1 MGLFAN
7 LTASVRALNAFEQSL
22 EVAQNNVSN
31 ASTPGYAKQ
40 LATLNALPFQAG
52 TGLLGGVQA
61 GAPQSTRDEY
71 LEQAVQYQNSVL
83 GSYTAQA
90 QSLGGIQPIFD
101 VTGQTGI
108 IAALNSMFQ
117 SFSAWSAS
125 PDSAAARQDV
135 LSKAQDLGASF
146 QQAAAV
152 LTSVTSGVSNQIDST
167 VSQINTLAAQVQA
180 YNVQHSQSGSADSG
194 LDANLHN
201 TLETLSGL
209 AGVTARFES
218 DGSVTLLLGGQ
229 TPLVIGDKQYS
240 LQSSY
245 SSPANPVNPN
255 APPDAH
261 ILDASGQDVTATVVG
276 GTLGGLLTVRNSVLP
291 SLQGDSQQAGALN
304 QLAQQVADRVNQ
316 LLASGKDPSGNAG
329 APLFTYD
336 SSTAVNAARS
346 LTINPNITSDTL
358 AAVDPG
364 PPQVANG
371 IALSLSNL
379 GSSTAPTDTIGGKS
393 ILDFLN
399 GLTQTIGQQVASA
412 TSGQTVAQQSLT
424 QAQAMRTQVSGV
436 SLDEEAINVMELQRG
451 YQAIS
456 KMITVIDGLT
466 DTLINMVTT
475 P

>member
-7 LTASVRALNAFEQSL
+7 LTSSVKALNAFEQSL

-31 ASTPGYAKQ
+31 ASTAGYAKQ
-40 LATLNALPFQAG
+40 LATLNALPFQPG

-71 LEQAVQYQNSVL
+71 LEKAVQYQNGVL
-83 GSYTAQA
+83 GNYAAQA
-90 QSLGGIQPIFD
+90 QALGGIQPIFD

-108 IAALNSMFQ
+108 IASLNSMFQ

-125 PDSAAARQDV
+125 PDSASARQDV

-152 LTSVTSGVSNQIDST
+152 LSSVTHNVGNQIDST

-180 YNVQHSQSGSADSG
+180 YNVQHSQNGSADSG
-194 LDANLHN
+194 LDAHLHD

-209 AGVTARFES
+209 AGITARFES

-229 TPLVIGDKQYS
+229 TPLVIGSHQYS
-240 LQSSY
+240 LQTANFT
-245 SSPANPVNPN
+245 PAAPVNPN
-255 APPDAH
+255 APPSVQ
-261 ILDASGQDVTATVVG
+261 ILDANGQDATSHVVG

-291 SLQGDSQQAGALN
+291 ALQGDSQQAGALN
-304 QLAQQVADRVNQ
+304 QLAKKVADRVNQ
-316 LLASGKDPSGNAG
+316 LLASGNDPSGNAG
-329 APLFTYD
+329 LPLFTYD
-336 SSTAVNAARS
+336 ASSGANTARS
-346 LTINPNITSDTL
+346 LAINPNITANTL
-358 AAVDPG
+358 AALDPG

-379 GSSTAPTDTIGGKS
+379 GTSTAATDTIGGQS

-399 GLTQTIGQQVASA
+399 GQTQIIGQQVASA

-436 SLDEEAINVMELQRG
+436 SLNEEAINVMELQRG

-466 DTLINMVTT
+466 DTLINMVQ
-475 P
+475 

>member
-7 LTASVRALNAFEQSL
+7 LTSSVKALNAFEQSL

-31 ASTPGYAKQ
+31 ASTAGYAKQ
-40 LATLNALPFQAG
+40 LATLNALPFQPG

-61 GAPQSTRDEY
+61 GAPLSSRDEY
-71 LEQAVQYQNSVL
+71 LEQAVQYQNGVL
-83 GSYTAQA
+83 GNYSAQA

-152 LTSVTSGVSNQIDST
+152 LSSVTNNVGNQIDST
-167 VSQINTLAAQVQA
+167 VSEINTLAAQVQA
-180 YNVQHSQSGSADSG
+180 YNVQHNQNGTADSG
-194 LDANLHN
+194 LDAHLHD

-209 AGVTARFES
+209 AGITARFES

-229 TPLVIGDKQYS
+229 TPLVIGNRQYS
-240 LQSSY
+240 LQAANFTPAA
-245 SSPANPVNPN
+245 PANPN
-255 APPDAH
+255 ATPSIQ
-261 ILDASGQDVTATVVG
+261 ILDPNGQDVTSHVVG

-304 QLAQQVADRVNQ
+304 LIAKKVADRVNQ
-316 LLASGKDPSGNAG
+316 LLASGNDPSGNAG
-329 APLFTYD
+329 LPLFTYD
-336 SSTAVNAARS
+336 ASSAANTARS
-346 LTINPNITSDTL
+346 LAINPNITANTL
-358 AAVDPG
+358 AALDPG

-379 GSSTAPTDTIGGKS
+379 GTSTAATDTIGGQS
-393 ILDFLN
+393 MLDFLN
-399 GLTQTIGQQVASA
+399 GQTQIIGQQVASA

-424 QAQAMRTQVSGV
+424 QAQAVRTQVSGV
-436 SLDEEAINVMELQRG
+436 SLNEEAINVMQLQRG

-466 DTLINMVTT
+466 DTLINMVQ
-475 P
+475 

>member
-7 LTASVRALNAFEQSL
+7 LQSSVNALNAFEQSL

-31 ASTPGYAKQ
+31 ASTAGYAKQ
-40 LATLNALPFQAG
+40 VATLNALPFQPG

-71 LEQAVQYQNSVL
+71 LEQAVRYQNTSL
-83 GSYTAQA
+83 GNYTAQA
-90 QSLGGIQPIFD
+90 QALGGIEPLFD

-108 IAALNSMFQ
+108 VAALNSMFQ

-135 LSKAQDLGASF
+135 LSKAQDLGIAF
-146 QQAAAV
+146 QQAASV
-152 LTSVTSGVSNQIDST
+152 LSSVTSNVSNQIDST

-180 YNVQHSQSGSADSG
+180 YNVQHSQSGTADSG
-194 LDANLHN
+194 MDAHLHD

-209 AGVTARFES
+209 AGITARFES

-229 TPLVIGDKQYS
+229 TPLVIGNRQYS
-240 LQSSY
+240 LQAANFTPAA
-245 SSPANPVNPN
+245 PANPGA
-255 APPDAH
+255 APSVQIQD
-261 ILDASGQDVTATVVG
+261 SNGQNVTANVVG

-304 QLAQQVADRVNQ
+304 QLAQKVADRVNQ
-316 LLASGKDPSGNAG
+316 LLASGTDPSGNAG
-329 APLFTYD
+329 TPLFTYD
-336 SSTAVNAARS
+336 ASSAANTARTLAVNS
-346 LTINPNITSDTL
+346 NITPDTL
-358 AAVDPG
+358 AALDPG

-379 GSSTAPTDTIGGKS
+379 GDSTAATDTIGGKS

-399 GLTQTIGQQVASA
+399 AQTQIIGQQVADA
-412 TSGQTVAQQSLT
+412 TSNQTVAQQSVA

-436 SLDEEAINVMELQRG
+436 SLNDEAINVMELQRG

-456 KMITVIDGLT
+456 KVITVIDGLT
-466 DTLINMVTT
+466 DTLINMVT
-475 P
+475 

>member
-1 MGLFAN
+1 MGLFST
-7 LTASVRALNAFEQSL
+7 LTSSVKSLDAFQQSL

-31 ASTPGYAKQ
+31 ASTAGYAKQ
-40 LATLNALPFQAG
+40 LATLNALPFQPR

-61 GAPQSTRDEY
+61 GTPQSTRDEY
-71 LEQAVQYQNSVL
+71 LEQAVRYQQSAL
-83 GSYTAQA
+83 GSFTAQSQA
-90 QSLGGIQPIFD
+90 LNGIQPIFD

-108 IAALNSMFQ
+108 VAALNNMFQ
-117 SFSAWSAS
+117 SFSAWSAN

-135 LSKAQDLGASF
+135 LSKAQGLAISF
-146 QQAAAV
+146 QQAAGT
-152 LTSVTSGVSNQIDST
+152 LSSVTANVGNNIDNT

-180 YNVQHSQSGSADSG
+180 YNAQHSQSGSADSG
-194 LDANLHN
+194 LDAHLHD

-229 TPLVIGDKQYS
+229 TPLVIGNRQYL

-255 APPDAH
+255 APPAAH
-261 ILDASGQDVTATVVG
+261 ILDANGQDVTANASS

-291 SLQGDSQQAGALN
+291 ALQGDSQQAGVLN
-304 QLAQQVADRVNQ
+304 QLAKQVADRVNQ
-316 LLASGKDPSGNAG
+316 ILASGKDPSGNAG
-329 APLFTYD
+329 TPLFTYD
-336 SSTAVNAARS
+336 ASSAANTARS
-346 LTINPNITSDTL
+346 LAINPSITANTL
-358 AAVDPG
+358 AALDPG

-379 GSSTAPTDTIGGKS
+379 GHSTAPADAIGGES
-393 ILDFLN
+393 MLDFLN
-399 GLTQTIGQQVASA
+399 GQAQIVGQQVVNA
-412 TSGQTVAQQSLT
+412 TSGQTVSQQSVT
-424 QAQAMRTQVSGV
+424 QAQALRTQVSGV
-436 SLDEEAINVMELQRG
+436 SLNEEAINVMELQRG

-466 DTLINMVTT
+466 DTLINMVQ
-475 P
+475 

>member
-7 LTASVRALNAFEQSL
+7 LTNSVKALNAFEQSL

-31 ASTPGYAKQ
+31 ASTAGYAKQ
-40 LATLNALPFQAG
+40 LATLNALPFNPG

-71 LEQAVQYQNSVL
+71 LEQAVQYQNSSV
-83 GSYTAQA
+83 GNYTAQA
-90 QSLGGIQPIFD
+90 HALGGIQPIFD

-117 SFSAWSAS
+117 SFSAWSAN

-135 LSKAQDLGASF
+135 LSKAQDLGQSF
-146 QQAAAV
+146 QQAASV
-152 LTSVTSGVSNQIDST
+152 LSSVTSNVGNQITST

-180 YNVQHSQSGSADSG
+180 YNVQHIQSGAADSG
-194 LDANLHN
+194 LDAHLHD
-201 TLETLSGL
+201 TLESLSGL
-209 AGVTARFES
+209 AGITARFES

-229 TPLVIGDKQYS
+229 TPLVIGSHQYS
-240 LQSSY
+240 LQAANFT
-245 SSPANPVNPN
+245 PAAPTNPN
-255 APPDAH
+255 ATPSIQ
-261 ILDASGQDVTATVVG
+261 ILDANGQNVTGNVLG

-304 QLAQQVADRVNQ
+304 LMAKKVADRVNQ
-316 LLASGKDPSGNAG
+316 LLASGTDPSGNAG

-336 SSTAVNAARS
+336 ASSAVNTARS
-346 LTINPNITSDTL
+346 LAIDPNITANTL
-358 AAVDPG
+358 AALDPG

-371 IALSLSNL
+371 IALLLSGL
-379 GSSTAPTDTIGGKS
+379 GDSTAATDTIGGKS

-399 GLTQTIGQQVASA
+399 SQTQTIGQQVANA
-412 TSGQTVAQQSLT
+412 TSSQTVAQQSLT

-436 SLDEEAINVMELQRG
+436 SLNEEAVNVMELQRG

-466 DTLINMVTT
+466 DTLINMVQ
-475 P
+475 

>member
-7 LTASVRALNAFEQSL
+7 LTSSVRALNAFEQSL

-31 ASTPGYAKQ
+31 ASTAGYAKQ
-40 LATLNALPFQAG
+40 LATLNALPFQPQ

-71 LEQAVQYQNSVL
+71 LEQAVRYQNSVL
-83 GSYTAQA
+83 GNYTAQA
-90 QSLGGIQPIFD
+90 QSLGGVEPIFD

-117 SFSAWSAS
+117 SFSAWGAN

-135 LSKAQDLGASF
+135 LSKAQNLGASF
-146 QQAAAV
+146 QQAASV
-152 LTSVTSGVSNQIDST
+152 LSSVTGNIGNQIDST
-167 VSQINTLAAQVQA
+167 VSQINTLASQVRD
-180 YNVQHSQSGSADSG
+180 YNVQRGQSSAADSG
-194 LDANLHN
+194 LDAHLHD
-201 TLETLSGL
+201 TLETLNGL
-209 AGVTARFES
+209 AGITARFES

-229 TPLVIGDKQYS
+229 TPLVIGNHQYS
-240 LQSSY
+240 LESGNFT
-245 SSPANPVNPN
+245 PAVPVNPN
-255 APPDAH
+255 ATPSVQ
-261 ILDASGQDVTATVVG
+261 ILDANGQDVTDHVVG

-291 SLQGDSQQAGALN
+291 GLQGDSQQAGALN
-304 QLAQQVADRVNQ
+304 LIAKQVADRVNQ
-316 LLASGKDPSGNAG
+316 LLASGKDPAGNAG

-336 SSTAVNAARS
+336 ASSAVNTARS
-346 LTINPNITSDTL
+346 LAIDPNITSNTL
-358 AAVDPG
+358 AALDPG

-371 IALSLSNL
+371 IALSLSGL
-379 GSSTAPTDTIGGKS
+379 GASTAATDTIAGKS

-399 GLTQTIGQQVASA
+399 GQTQIIGQQVASA

-424 QAQAMRTQVSGV
+424 QARALRTQVSGV
-436 SLDEEAINVMELQRG
+436 SLNAEAINVMELQRG

-466 DTLINMVTT
+466 NTLINMVQ
-475 P
+475 